1 MGKSYRYL
9 IATLAILGLL
19 ISGCSSKGG
28 AKTDAA
34 GTTPSLSGA
43 AQAGELGGEG
53 GAGGMGG
60 AGGAT
65 GTSEGA
71 PTERVIYFDFDR
83 SEVRPDA
90 RAVLEQHAAFL
101 NNRSTNIR
109 LEGHA
114 DERGSREYNLA
125 LGERRAEAVKRTLT
139 ILGVPE
145 SLVTTLSYGEE
156 RPMDKGHN
164 ETAWQVN
171 RRVEIVYTQ

>member
-9 IATLAILGLL
+9 TATLAILVLL
-19 ISGCSSKGG
+19 VSGCSSKGG
-28 AKTDAA
+28 AKSDAA
-34 GTTPSLSGA
+34 GTTPSLSGS

-53 GAGGMGG
+53 GSGG
-60 AGGAT
+60 AGSGGAT

-83 SEVRPDA
+83 SEIRPDA

-101 NNRSTNIR
+101 SNRSTNVR

-125 LGERRAEAVKRTLT
+125 LGERRAESVKRTLT
-139 ILGVPE
+139 ILGVPD

-171 RRVEIVYTQ
+171 RRVEIIYTQ